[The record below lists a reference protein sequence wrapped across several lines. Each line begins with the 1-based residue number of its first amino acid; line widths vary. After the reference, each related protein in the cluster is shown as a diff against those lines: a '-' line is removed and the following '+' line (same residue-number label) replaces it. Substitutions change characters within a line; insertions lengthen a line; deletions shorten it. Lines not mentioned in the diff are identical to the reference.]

1 MRFSMEIPSAYLE
14 RWAPMTDL
22 DFALAHRVLEDD
34 RYASWYRNRPVDRQ
48 LILDNSMHELGE
60 PLPIAQLREAAERVA
75 ADFVVPP
82 DQLGK
87 PDWNLDQY
95 KKCVKEFRGTKHSIT
110 AVLCGRDRDERKKFL
125 KAVDMAAMLMLPY
138 REPRMT
144 WYLELR
150 IQFERFPWIHL
161 LGVSE
166 LSELQSFNR
175 LCGNNERWSIDTS
188 KPVKAGLVGR
198 SILDGQSLRGIP
210 VSSKDLLGLEN
221 LSEDQQ
227 ELIEANVTTFR
238 SICHGELSAT

>member
-1 MRFSMEIPSAYLE
+1 MRFSMEIPSSYLA

-22 DFALAHRVLEDD
+22 DFALAHRVLEDEQ
-34 RYASWYRNRPVDRQ
+34 YASWYRNRPAGRQ
-48 LILDNSMHELGE
+48 LILDNSMHELGT
-60 PLPIAQLREAAERVA
+60 PLPIELLREAASWVK

-82 DQLGK
+82 DQLGQ
-87 PDWNLDQY
+87 PEWNLSQY
-95 KKCVKEFRGTKHSIT
+95 QKCVKAFGSEFSVA
-110 AVLCGRDRDERKKFL
+110 AVLCGRDREARKKFL
-125 KAVDMAAMLMLPY
+125 KKVDSAAMLMLPY

-221 LSEDQQ
+221 LTEDQQ
-227 ELIEANVTTFR
+227 ELIESNVSAFR
-238 SICHGELSAT
+238 SICHGETVTT